1 MHLSSHLRCNIR
13 EFSGDRASIAG
24 SDRLHFILHGPYTL
38 GLESAPAL
46 NQGGNRLHINY
57 IKLQK
62 QKKDSDGISRVY
74 GRVRDRQVKLTI
86 LVTCSSPGAPKAQ
99 LSMWI
104 VTYQRHYC
112 FKYYEYSHHTA
123 DSRISLGLGTDGESD
138 QTETHIIS
146 TWVCRG

>member
-13 EFSGDRASIAG
+13 EFSGDRASIAC

-38 GLESAPAL
+38 GLKSASAL
-46 NQGGNRLHINY
+46 KQGGNY

-62 QKKDSDGISRVY
+62 KDSAGISRVY
-74 GRVRDRQVKLTI
+74 GRVRDRHVKLTI

-112 FKYYEYSHHTA
+112 FKYYEYSHRTA

-146 TWVCRG
+146 T